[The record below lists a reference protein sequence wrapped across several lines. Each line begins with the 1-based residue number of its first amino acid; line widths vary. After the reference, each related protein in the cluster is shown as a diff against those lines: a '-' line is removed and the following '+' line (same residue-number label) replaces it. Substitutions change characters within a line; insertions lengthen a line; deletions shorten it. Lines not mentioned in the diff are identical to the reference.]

1 MRTTSDRRAHDR
13 YDVIGALWGVLELPE
28 PATIVDVSPDGILLE
43 AGISPVL
50 DSAQTIRLLVEGEL
64 VSVETTVRHARPAR
78 DGRHLIGLQ
87 FFQAPEAVIGL
98 LEQFQADSQVEVV
111 DAGATRL

>member
-43 AGISPVL
+43 AGISPG
-50 DSAQTIRLLVEGEL
+50 T
-64 VSVETTVRHARPAR
+64 
-78 DGRHLIGLQ
+78 
-87 FFQAPEAVIGL
+87 
-98 LEQFQADSQVEVV
+98 
-111 DAGATRL
+111 